1 MKPRSSSDPLES
13 LDERIKQA
21 QKKPETEPS
30 GASIALRM
38 GTEMV
43 AGVMV
48 GTGFGYFVDDYFGTL
63 PLFLVIF
70 LFIGA
75 AAGVKMM
82 METSARYS
90 QTETEEESEL

>member
-1 MKPRSSSDPLES
+1 VKRRSSSDPLEE
-13 LDERIKQA
+13 LDTRIQQA
-21 QKKPETEPS
+21 QKKPEAQPS
-30 GASIALRM
+30 GAHQAFRM

-48 GTGFGYFVDDYFGTL
+48 GAGFGFFVDRFFGTM

-90 QTETEEESEL
+90 QTENEEES

>member
-1 MKPRSSSDPLES
+1 MKPRSSSDPLEE
-13 LDERIKQA
+13 LNTRIKQA
-21 QKKPETEPS
+21 QKKPEDEPS
-30 GASIALRM
+30 GAHQAFRM

-48 GTGFGYFVDDYFGTL
+48 GTGFGFFVDRFFGTM

-82 METSARYS
+82 MQTSARNN
-90 QTETEEESEL
+90 QTENEEES